1 MPNSLALLAAAVC
14 IKPSDQHEIDRR
26 WIMSSAN
33 EKTGNRKGPAS
44 ARVDEAIEQLN
55 AIPENEE
62 LARRAAQAEGA
73 IAFVHFDP
81 SAVKS
86 HIVQALVHSDDL
98 TKVHR
103 GMYVHIVSAK
113 DNRRYSGRIVEGP
126 FYNPDAL
133 KRDSTPVQ
141 FIILNQGQ
149 GKVLAV
155 PEYHGW
161 VQIEILGEERNSSL
175 SGAVRR
181 PHPASPVLPYDSTMM
196 SAMLNLD
203 GNIRLGLLDNYEEIF
218 VQVDGD
224 NKGVVPRNWLTV
236 GTIGSGKTNTCQVFI
251 EETLA
256 AGYAQV
262 VVDPEGEY
270 IFMDQPSSAPY
281 IDEDLEQFGRA
292 PRGVSA
298 ITVYRPPLSESK
310 RKDAIEFSVPFDSL
324 SPEIVMEIT
333 EMNTAQQTRFTFLYE
348 QAIQIARKKK
358 GSVAAI
364 ESEDID
370 LSMGYPGIT
379 LSWLLKMLDQ
389 EFQYYNWKREHKK
402 SAKSKRKA
410 SDVDETGAET
420 DRDAAETE
428 IQIYCHKYQLEP
440 LVQDQT
446 DISSYG
452 ALRKKLRELQMMN
465 IFDRKDAHPLNV
477 EKLSEPGHLSV
488 IDMSDSREQQV
499 VNIVIADLLA
509 RMYHYK
515 MSLTEEE
522 NTKRRVFLT
531 IEEAHGFVSREKQ
544 DKMEQTLDQL
554 RRIARRGRKRWLALH
569 FVTQSPQHLPS
580 ELFELANNKII
591 HQTTGAEN
599 LRVLKAAAGTVNEAI
614 WEDVPSLGKGRAI
627 IVSSQYPHPI
637 IVQIR
642 PASSKREY
650 IR

>member
-1 MPNSLALLAAAVC
+1 MSGTGE
-14 IKPSDQHEIDRR
+14 KID
-26 WIMSSAN
+26 N
-33 EKTGNRKGPAS
+33 EKGPSS
-44 ARVDEAIEQLN
+44 ARVNEAIEQLK

-62 LARRAAQAEGA
+62 LARRAAEAEGA

-81 SAVKS
+81 TPVKS
-86 HIVQALVHSDDL
+86 HIVQALVHGNDL

-103 GMYVHIVSAK
+103 GMYVHITSIK
-113 DNRRYSGRIVEGP
+113 DDRHYSGRIVEGP

-133 KRDSTPVQ
+133 RRDSTPVQ
-141 FIILNQGQ
+141 FIILNQGK

-161 VQIEILGEERNSSL
+161 VQIEILGQEHNGSL

-270 IFMDQPSSAPY
+270 IFMDQPSSVAY
-281 IDEDLEQFGRA
+281 IDEHLKQFGRA
-292 PRGVSA
+292 SRGVGR
-298 ITVYRPPLSESK
+298 ITVYRPPLSES
-310 RKDAIEFSVPFDSL
+310 RRNDAIEFSIPFDSL
-324 SPEIVMEIT
+324 SPEIIIELT

-348 QAIQIARKKK
+348 QAIQIARKER
-358 GSVAAI
+358 GSAAAI

-370 LSMGYPGIT
+370 LSMGYPGVT
-379 LSWLLKMLDQ
+379 LGWLLRMLEQ

-402 SAKSKRKA
+402 SAKPRRKA
-410 SDVDETGAET
+410 SDADGA
-420 DRDAAETE
+420 DREADQDAAEME
-428 IQIYCHKYQLEP
+428 MKIYCHKYQLEP
-440 LVQDQT
+440 LIQDQT
-446 DISSYG
+446 DVSSYG

-465 IFDRKDAHPLNV
+465 IFDRKDAPPLDV
-477 EKLSEPGHLSV
+477 ERLSEPGHLSV

-515 MSLTEEE
+515 MGLTEEE
-522 NTKRRVFLT
+522 NTERRVFLT
-531 IEEAHGFVSREKQ
+531 IEEAHGFVSRERQ
-544 DKMEQTLDQL
+544 NKMEQTLDQL

-599 LRVLKAAAGTVNEAI
+599 LRVLKAAAGTVNEAV

-627 IVSSQYPHPI
+627 IVSSQYPHPLI
-637 IVQIR
+637 AQIR
-642 PASSKREY
+642 PASSKRNY
-650 IR
+650 MI

>member
-1 MPNSLALLAAAVC
+1 MSGTRIGPDSAKV
-14 IKPSDQHEIDRR
+14 DQ
-26 WIMSSAN
+26 
-33 EKTGNRKGPAS
+33 
-44 ARVDEAIEQLN
+44 AIEQLN
-55 AIPENEE
+55 SIPENEE
-62 LARRAAQAEGA
+62 LTRRAAEAEGA
-73 IAFVHFDP
+73 IAFIHFDP
-81 SAVKS
+81 SAMKS
-86 HIVQALVHSDDL
+86 NVAQALVHSNDL
-98 TKVHR
+98 MKVHR
-103 GMYVHIVSAK
+103 GLYVYIKSAR
-113 DNRRYSGRIVEGP
+113 DERGYVGRVVEGP

-161 VQIEILGEERNSSL
+161 VQIEILGEERDGTL
-175 SGAVRR
+175 SGAMRR
-181 PHPASPVLPYDSTMM
+181 PHPASPVLPYDSEMM
-196 SAMLNLD
+196 TGMLNLS
-203 GNIRLGLLDNYEEIF
+203 GNIRMGMLDNYENVL
-218 VQVDGD
+218 VQVDGN

-262 VVDPEGEY
+262 VVDPEGEF
-270 IFMDQPSSAPY
+270 IFMDESSGAQN
-281 IDEDLEQFGRA
+281 IEEDLKRFGRV
-292 PRGVSA
+292 PRGVKS

-310 RKDAIEFSVPFDSL
+310 RNDAVEFSVPFDSL
-324 SPEIVMEIT
+324 SPEIIMEIT
-333 EMNTAQQTRFTFLYE
+333 EMSTAQQTRFTFLYE

-358 GSVAAI
+358 GGGQAM

-379 LSWLLKMLDQ
+379 LNWLLKMLDQ
-389 EFQYYNWKREHKK
+389 EFQYYNWKREHRATKP
-402 SAKSKRKA
+402 KRKA
-410 SDVDETGAET
+410 SAIEEADESEV
-420 DRDAAETE
+420 ENE
-428 IQIYCHKYQLEP
+428 LKIYCHKYHLEP
-440 LVQDQT
+440 LIQDQT
-446 DISSYG
+446 DVASYG
-452 ALRKKLRELQMMN
+452 ALRKKLRELQMMR
-465 IFDRKDAHPLNV
+465 IFDRKDAPPLDMHR
-477 EKLSEPGHLSV
+477 LSEPGHLSV

-515 MSLTEEE
+515 MKLSEEE
-522 NTKRRVFLT
+522 NSKRRVFLT

-544 DKMEQTLDQL
+544 TRMEQTLDQL

-591 HQTTGAEN
+591 HQTTGTEN

-614 WEDVPSLGKGRAI
+614 WEDVPSLGRGRAI

-642 PASSKREY
+642 PTSSRRNY
-650 IR
+650 MS

>member
-1 MPNSLALLAAAVC
+1 
-14 IKPSDQHEIDRR
+14 
-26 WIMSSAN
+26 MSSASEQTAN
-33 EKTGNRKGPAS
+33 GKGPQS
-44 ARVDEAIEQLN
+44 ARVDEAVEQLSTL
-55 AIPENEE
+55 PENQD
-62 LARRAAQAEGA
+62 LARRAAEAEGA
-73 IAFVHFDP
+73 IAFIHFDP

-86 HIVQALVHSDDL
+86 HVVQALVHSNDL
-98 TKVHR
+98 ATVHR
-103 GMYVHIVSAK
+103 GMYVHIVSTK
-113 DNRRYSGRIVEGP
+113 DERRYSGRIVEGP

-175 SGAVRR
+175 TGATRR
-181 PHPASPVLPYDSTMM
+181 PHPASPVLPYDETMM
-196 SAMLNLD
+196 TAMLNLE
-203 GNIRLGLLDNYEEIF
+203 GNIRLGLLDNYAAIF
-218 VQVDGD
+218 VQIDGD

-256 AGYAQV
+256 AGYSQV

-270 IFMDQPSSAPY
+270 ISMDRPSSALN
-281 IDEDLEQFGRA
+281 IGEDLKPFGRA
-292 PRGVSA
+292 PKGVA
-298 ITVYRPPLSESK
+298 GITVYRPPLAESK
-310 RKDAIEFSVPFDSL
+310 RQDAIEFSVPFDSL

-333 EMNTAQQTRFTFLYE
+333 EMNTAQQTRFIFLYE
-348 QAIQIARKKK
+348 QAIQIARKQK
-358 GSVAAI
+358 GSAPAM

-379 LSWLLKMLDQ
+379 LAWLLKMLDQ

-402 SAKSKRKA
+402 TARSKRKA
-410 SDVDETGAET
+410 TEADETEG
-420 DRDAAETE
+420 DAAEQGLE
-428 IQIYCHKYQLEP
+428 IYCHKYQLEP
-440 LVQDQT
+440 LIQDSP
-446 DISSYG
+446 DVASYG
-452 ALRKKLRELQMMN
+452 ALRKKLRELQMMH
-465 IFDRKDAHPLNV
+465 IFDRRDAPPLDV
-477 EKLSEPGHLSV
+477 KKLSEPGHLSV

-522 NTKRRVFLT
+522 NARRRVFLT

-544 DKMEQTLDQL
+544 DRMGQTLDQL

-591 HQTTGAEN
+591 HQTTGTEN

-614 WEDVPSLGKGRAI
+614 WDDVPSLGKGRAI
-627 IVSSQYPHPI
+627 IVSSQYPHPL
-637 IVQIR
+637 IVQVR
-642 PASSKREY
+642 PASSKREF

>member
-1 MPNSLALLAAAVC
+1 
-14 IKPSDQHEIDRR
+14 
-26 WIMSSAN
+26 MSGAS
-33 EKTGNRKGPAS
+33 EKTGGTSGPGS
-44 ARVDEAIEQLN
+44 AKVDGAIEQLN
-55 AIPENEE
+55 ALPENEE
-62 LARRAAQAEGA
+62 LVRRAAQAEGA

-81 SAVKS
+81 GAVKS
-86 HIVQALVHSDDL
+86 NIVQALVHSNDL
-98 TKVHR
+98 KQVHR
-103 GMYVHIVSAK
+103 GMYVHILSTK
-113 DNRRYSGRIVEGP
+113 DDRRYSGRVVEGP

-141 FIILNQGQ
+141 FIILNQGR

-161 VQIEILGEERNSSL
+161 VQIEILGEERGGSL
-175 SGAVRR
+175 SGAMRR

-196 SAMLNLD
+196 AAMLNLD
-203 GNIRLGLLDNYEEIF
+203 GNIRMGLLDNYEAIF

-224 NKGVVPRNWLTV
+224 NKGVVPRNWMTV

-262 VVDPEGEY
+262 IVDPEGEY

-281 IDEDLEQFGRA
+281 IDEDLKQFERA
-292 PRGVSA
+292 PRGVSS
-298 ITVYRPPLSESK
+298 ITVYRPPLSESN
-310 RKDAIEFSVPFDSL
+310 RNDAVEFSVPFDSL
-324 SPEIVMEIT
+324 SPEIIMEIT

-348 QAIQIARKKK
+348 QAIQIARKK
-358 GSVAAI
+358 GGDAAAS
-364 ESEDID
+364 ESKDID

-379 LSWLLKMLDQ
+379 LRWLLLMLDQ

-402 SAKSKRKA
+402 SSRPKRKA
-410 SDVDETGAET
+410 KEADEAEAEPGEE
-420 DRDAAETE
+420 AAETE
-428 IQIYCHKYQLEP
+428 MKIYCHKYQLEP
-440 LVQDQT
+440 LIQDQT
-446 DISSYG
+446 DVASYG

-465 IFDRKDAHPLNV
+465 IFDRKDAPRLEM

-637 IVQIR
+637 IAQIR
-642 PASSKREY
+642 PAASKREY

>member
-1 MPNSLALLAAAVC
+1 
-14 IKPSDQHEIDRR
+14 
-26 WIMSSAN
+26 MSSTS
-33 EKTGNRKGPAS
+33 EKTDSGKGPTS
-44 ARVDEAIEQLN
+44 ARVDEEIEQLN
-55 AIPENEE
+55 SIPENEE
-62 LARRAAQAEGA
+62 LARRAAEAEGA

-86 HIVQALVHSDDL
+86 HIVQALVHSNDL
-98 TKVHR
+98 TNVHR
-103 GMYVHIVSAK
+103 GMYVHITSTK
-113 DNRRYSGRIVEGP
+113 DKRRYSGRIVEGP
-126 FYNPDAL
+126 FYTPDAL

-141 FIILNQGQ
+141 FLILNQGQ

-161 VQIEILGEERNSSL
+161 VQIEILGEERNGSL

-203 GNIRLGLLDNYEEIF
+203 GNIRLGLLDNYDSVF

-256 AGYAQV
+256 AGYAQI

-270 IFMDQPSSAPY
+270 IFMDQPSSAAY
-281 IDEDLEQFGRA
+281 IDEDLKQFGRA
-292 PRGVSA
+292 PRGVPS
-298 ITVYRPPLSESK
+298 ITVYRPPLSESN
-310 RKDAIEFSVPFDSL
+310 RGDAVEFSVPFDSL
-324 SPEIVMEIT
+324 SPEIIIEIT
-333 EMNTAQQTRFTFLYE
+333 EMNTAQQIRFTFLYE
-348 QAIQIARKKK
+348 QAIQIARKEK
-358 GSVAAI
+358 GSAAAI

-379 LSWLLKMLDQ
+379 LGWLLRMLEQ

-402 SAKSKRKA
+402 SPKPRRKA
-410 SDVDETGAET
+410 SDAGEADAEA
-420 DRDAAETE
+420 DPNAAEAE
-428 IQIYCHKYQLEP
+428 MKIYCHKYQLEP
-440 LVQDQT
+440 LIQDQT
-446 DISSYG
+446 DVSSYG

-465 IFDRKDAHPLNV
+465 IFDRKDAPPLDV
-477 EKLSEPGHLSV
+477 EKLSKPGHLSV
-488 IDMSDSREQQV
+488 IDMSDSREQHV

-515 MSLTEEE
+515 MSLTENE
-522 NTKRRVFLT
+522 NTKRSVFLT

-544 DKMEQTLDQL
+544 DRMEQTLDQL

-591 HQTTGAEN
+591 HQTTGTEN

-627 IVSSQYPHPI
+627 IVSSQYPHPL

>member
-1 MPNSLALLAAAVC
+1 MECGDWSPLSIPKRRPVAALQNEEV
-14 IKPSDQHEIDRR
+14 
-26 WIMSSAN
+26 IMSSAS
-33 EKTGNRKGPAS
+33 EKTANRLGPQS
-44 ARVDEAIEQLN
+44 ARVDEALEQLN
-55 AIPENEE
+55 ALPENSD
-62 LARRAAQAEGA
+62 LVRRAAEANGA
-73 IAFVHFDP
+73 IAFIHFDP

-86 HIVQALVHSDDL
+86 HIVQALVHSNDL
-98 TKVHR
+98 TTVHR
-103 GMYVHIVSAK
+103 GMYVHVISTK
-113 DNRRYSGRIVEGP
+113 DARRYSGRIVEGP

-161 VQIEILGEERNSSL
+161 VQIEILGEERNGGL
-175 SGAVRR
+175 AGATRR
-181 PHPASPVLPYDSTMM
+181 PHPASPVLPYDETMM
-196 SAMLNLD
+196 TAMMNLS
-203 GNIRLGLLDNYEEIF
+203 GNIRLGQLDNYDRIF
-218 VQVDGD
+218 VEIDGD

-270 IFMDQPSSAPY
+270 ISMDQPSSAAG
-281 IDEDLEQFGRA
+281 IAEDLKSFERA
-292 PRGVSA
+292 PRGVKR

-310 RKDAIEFSVPFDSL
+310 RQDAVEFSVPFDSL

-333 EMNTAQQTRFTFLYE
+333 EMNAAQQTRFTFLYE
-348 QAIQIARKKK
+348 QAIQIARKQK
-358 GSVAAI
+358 GNPAM

-379 LSWLLKMLDQ
+379 LAWLLKMLDQ

-402 SAKSKRKA
+402 PAKSKRKA
-410 SDVDETGAET
+410 AEADEAEG
-420 DRDAAETE
+420 DAAEPGLE
-428 IQIYCHKYQLEP
+428 IYCHKYQLEP
-440 LVQDQT
+440 LIQDQT
-446 DISSYG
+446 DVASYG
-452 ALRKKLRELQMMN
+452 ALRKKLRELQMMH
-465 IFDRKDAHPLNV
+465 IFDRREAPPLDV
-477 EKLSEPGHLSV
+477 GRLSEPGHLSV
-488 IDMSDSREQQV
+488 LDMSDSREQQV

-522 NTKRRVFLT
+522 NTARRVFLT

-544 DKMEQTLDQL
+544 DRMEQTLDQL

-637 IVQIR
+637 IAQIR
-642 PASSKREY
+642 PASSKREFM
-650 IR
+650 I

>member
-1 MPNSLALLAAAVC
+1 
-14 IKPSDQHEIDRR
+14 
-26 WIMSSAN
+26 MSSAS
-33 EKTGNRKGPAS
+33 EETANRKGPHS
-44 ARVDEAIEQLN
+44 ARVADAIEQLN
-55 AIPENEE
+55 SLPENED
-62 LARRAAQAEGA
+62 LARRAAEAEGA

-86 HIVQALVHSDDL
+86 HVVQALVHGNDL
-98 TKVHR
+98 PNVHR
-103 GMYVHIVSAK
+103 GMYVHIVSTK
-113 DNRRYSGRIVEGP
+113 DKRRYSGRIVEGP

-161 VQIEILGEERNSSL
+161 VQIEILGEERNGSL
-175 SGAVRR
+175 AGATRR
-181 PHPASPVLPYDSTMM
+181 PHPASPVLPYDETMM
-196 SAMLNLD
+196 TAMLNLD
-203 GNIRLGLLDNYEEIF
+203 GNIRMGLLDNYEAIF
-218 VQVDGD
+218 VQIDGD

-270 IFMDQPSSAPY
+270 IFMDQPSGAPH
-281 IDEDLEQFGRA
+281 IDEDLKPFERT
-292 PRGVSA
+292 PRGVPG
-298 ITVYRPPLSESK
+298 ITVYRPPLAESK
-310 RKDAIEFSVPFDSL
+310 RVDAVEFSVPFDSL

-348 QAIQIARKKK
+348 QAIQIARKQK
-358 GSVAAI
+358 GNAAAVD
-364 ESEDID
+364 SEDID

-379 LSWLLKMLDQ
+379 LAWLLKMLDQ

-402 SAKSKRKA
+402 TAKSKRKA
-410 SDVDETGAET
+410 PDDDKPEAESDG
-420 DRDAAETE
+420 DAAEKGLE
-428 IQIYCHKYQLEP
+428 IYCHKYQLEP
-440 LVQDQT
+440 LIQDAP
-446 DISSYG
+446 DVASFG
-452 ALRKKLRELQMMN
+452 ALRKKLRELQMMRL
-465 IFDRKDAHPLNV
+465 FDRKDAPPLDV
-477 EKLSEPGHLSV
+477 LKLSEPGHLSV

-515 MSLTEEE
+515 MSLSEEE

-544 DKMEQTLDQL
+544 ERMEQTLDQL

-627 IVSSQYPHPI
+627 MVSSQYPHPL

-642 PASSKREY
+642 PASSKRNY
-650 IR
+650 MI

>member
-1 MPNSLALLAAAVC
+1 
-14 IKPSDQHEIDRR
+14 
-26 WIMSSAN
+26 MSSTTERAGT
-33 EKTGNRKGPAS
+33 KVGPATPG
-44 ARVDEAIEQLN
+44 VDQAIEQLN
-55 AIPENEE
+55 SIPENED
-62 LARRAAQAEGA
+62 LARRAAEAEGA

-81 SAVKS
+81 ITMKS
-86 HIVQALVHSDDL
+86 NIVQALVHNNDL
-98 TKVHR
+98 MKVHR
-103 GMYVHIVSAK
+103 GLYVYIKSLK
-113 DNRRYSGRIVEGP
+113 DKRHYVGRVVEGP

-149 GKVLAV
+149 GKVLTV

-161 VQIEILGEERNSSL
+161 IQVEILGEERDGTL

-181 PHPASPVLPYDSTMM
+181 PHPASPILPYDSMM
-196 SAMLNLD
+196 MAAMLNLD
-203 GNIRLGLLDNYEEIF
+203 GNIRMGMLDNYEDVF
-218 VQVDGD
+218 VQVDGN

-262 VVDPEGEY
+262 VVDPEGEF
-270 IFMDQPSSAPY
+270 IFMDEASSAPN
-281 IDEDLEQFGRA
+281 IKEDLQPFGRA
-292 PRGVSA
+292 PAGVKH

-310 RKDAIEFSVPFDSL
+310 RDNAVEFSVPFDSL
-324 SPEIVMEIT
+324 SPEIIMEIT

-358 GSVAAI
+358 GGGQPI
-364 ESEDID
+364 DDEDID

-379 LSWLLKMLDQ
+379 LAWLLRMLDQ
-389 EFQYYNWKREHKK
+389 EFQHYNWKRGHKK
-402 SAKSKRKA
+402 PVKSKRKTT
-410 SDVDETGAET
+410 DEDETNAEA
-420 DRDAAETE
+420 DRDTIETE
-428 IQIYCHKYQLEP
+428 TPIYCHKYQLEA
-440 LVQDQT
+440 LIQDSP
-446 DISSYG
+446 DVASYG
-452 ALRKKLRELQMMN
+452 ALRKKLRELQMMH
-465 IFDRKDAHPLNV
+465 IFDRKDAPPLDMNR
-477 EKLSEPGHLSV
+477 LSEPGHLSV

-509 RMYHYK
+509 RMFHYK
-515 MSLTEEE
+515 MSLSEEQ
-522 NTKRRVFLT
+522 NAKRKVFLT
-531 IEEAHGFVSREKQ
+531 IEEAHGFVSRERQ
-544 DKMEQTLDQL
+544 TRMEQTLDQL

-591 HQTTGAEN
+591 HQTTGTEN

-614 WEDVPSLGKGRAI
+614 WEDVPSLGRGRAI

-637 IVQIR
+637 IAQIR
-642 PASSKREY
+642 PTSSRRNY
-650 IR
+650 MI

>member
-1 MPNSLALLAAAVC
+1 MSSPSEKSGNPSGPNSA
-14 IKPSDQHEIDRR
+14 K
-26 WIMSSAN
+26 
-33 EKTGNRKGPAS
+33 
-44 ARVDEAIEQLN
+44 VDGAIEQLN
-55 AIPENEE
+55 ALPGNEE
-62 LARRAAQAEGA
+62 LARRAAQSEGA

-81 SAVKS
+81 GAVKS
-86 HIVQALVHSDDL
+86 HIVQALVHSNDL
-98 TKVHR
+98 TEVHR

-113 DNRRYSGRIVEGP
+113 DDRRYSGRIVEGP

-161 VQIEILGEERNSSL
+161 VQIEILGEERNGSL

-196 SAMLNLD
+196 SEMLNLD
-203 GNIRLGLLDNYEEIF
+203 GNIRMGLLDNYEAVF

-224 NKGVVPRNWLTV
+224 NKGVVPRNWMTV

-270 IFMDQPSSAPY
+270 IFMDQPSPAPY
-281 IDEDLEQFGRA
+281 IDEDLKQFERA
-292 PRGVSA
+292 PRGVSG
-298 ITVYRPPLSESK
+298 ITVYRPPLAESN
-310 RKDAIEFSVPFDSL
+310 RDDAIEFSVPFDSL
-324 SPEIVMEIT
+324 SPEIIMEIT
-333 EMNTAQQTRFTFLYE
+333 EMSTAQQTRFTFLYE
-348 QAIQIARKKK
+348 QAIQIARKEK
-358 GSVAAI
+358 GGSAAI

-379 LSWLLKMLDQ
+379 LGWLLRMLDQ

-402 SAKSKRKA
+402 SAKLKRKPKEA
-410 SDVDETGAET
+410 DDGEVETEN
-420 DRDAAETE
+420 DAAETGF
-428 IQIYCHKYQLEP
+428 QIYCHKYQLEP
-440 LVQDQT
+440 LIQDQT
-446 DISSYG
+446 DVASYG
-452 ALRKKLRELQMMN
+452 ALRKKLRELQMMR
-465 IFDRKDAHPLNV
+465 IFDRKDAPPLDMK
-477 EKLSEPGHLSV
+477 KLSEPGHLSV

-515 MSLTEEE
+515 MGLTEEE

-580 ELFELANNKII
+580 ELFELANNKVI

-614 WEDVPSLGKGRAI
+614 WGDVPSLGKGRAI

-637 IVQIR
+637 IVLIR
-642 PASSKREY
+642 PAASKREY

>member
-1 MPNSLALLAAAVC
+1 
-14 IKPSDQHEIDRR
+14 
-26 WIMSSAN
+26 MSSAS
-33 EKTGNRKGPAS
+33 EKTGGTSGPRS
-44 ARVDEAIEQLN
+44 AKVDGAIEQLN
-55 AIPENEE
+55 ALPENEE
-62 LARRAAQAEGA
+62 LVRRAAQAEGA

-81 SAVKS
+81 GAVKS
-86 HIVQALVHSDDL
+86 NIVQALIHSNDL
-98 TKVHR
+98 AQVHR
-103 GMYVHIVSAK
+103 GMYVHILSTK
-113 DNRRYSGRIVEGP
+113 DDRRYSGRIVEGP

-141 FIILNQGQ
+141 FIILNQGR

-161 VQIEILGEERNSSL
+161 VQIEILGEERGGSL
-175 SGAVRR
+175 SGAMRR

-203 GNIRLGLLDNYEEIF
+203 GNIRMGLLDNYEAIF

-224 NKGVVPRNWLTV
+224 NKGVVPRNWMTV

-270 IFMDQPSSAPY
+270 IFMDQPSTAPY
-281 IDEDLEQFGRA
+281 IGEDLKQFDRA
-292 PRGVSA
+292 PRGVSS
-298 ITVYRPPLSESK
+298 ITVYRPPLSESN
-310 RKDAIEFSVPFDSL
+310 RKDAVEFSVPFDSL
-324 SPEIVMEIT
+324 SPEIIMEIT

-348 QAIQIARKKK
+348 QAIQIARKK
-358 GSVAAI
+358 GGGAAVT
-364 ESEDID
+364 ESKDID

-379 LSWLLKMLDQ
+379 LGWLLLMLDQ

-402 SAKSKRKA
+402 SPRPKRKA
-410 SDVDETGAET
+410 KEADEADAEP
-420 DRDAAETE
+420 DNDAAETE
-428 IQIYCHKYQLEP
+428 LKIYCHKYQLEP
-440 LVQDQT
+440 LIQDQT
-446 DISSYG
+446 DVASYG

-465 IFDRKDAHPLNV
+465 IFDRKDAPRLEM
-477 EKLSEPGHLSV
+477 EKLSKPGHLSV

-544 DKMEQTLDQL
+544 GKMEQTLDQL

-637 IVQIR
+637 IAQIR
-642 PASSKREY
+642 PAASKREY